1 MSSRNTQ
8 YTQATLNKLTILQHN
23 TISDIKSTKFHIPYS
38 NSILYRTDNKSSQKY
53 FIVFTSLFV
62 F

>member
-23 TISDIKSTKFHIPYS
+23 TISDIINHIPYS